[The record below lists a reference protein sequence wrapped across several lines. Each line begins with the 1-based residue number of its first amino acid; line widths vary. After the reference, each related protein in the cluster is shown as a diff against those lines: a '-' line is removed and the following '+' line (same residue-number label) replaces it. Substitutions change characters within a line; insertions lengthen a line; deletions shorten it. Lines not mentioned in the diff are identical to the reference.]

1 MQIHYLHFAFCLFC
15 FPLRKGKLG
24 FPGGSVV
31 KNLLAYAGDV
41 DLIPGL
47 VRSPGEENGNLIQ
60 YSCLG
65 NPMDRGGA
73 WRVTV
78 VKGLDTT

>member
-1 MQIHYLHFAFCLFC
+1 MQIHYLHFGFSLFC
-15 FPLRKGKLG
+15 FLLRKVKLG

-31 KNLLAYAGDV
+31 KNLLANAGDV

-47 VRSPGEENGNLIQ
+47 VRSPGEENDDLIQ
-60 YSCLG
+60 YSCLR
-65 NPMDRGGA
+65 NPMDRGA